1 MDYSQLKVVIW
12 GKTYSAYMYKEV
24 LTVGNFGDE
33 PSEVKISGKSY
44 KVVDAKLDERDDKWN
59 LKLAMASAKTGEKS
73 DGKSTK
79 GK

>member
-24 LTVGNFGDE
+24 LTGGNFGDE

-44 KVVDAKLDERDDKWN
+44 TA
-59 LKLAMASAKTGEKS
+59 
-73 DGKSTK
+73 
-79 GK
+79 